1 MERTWMPTVAGI
13 VDVVSGVFALLGV
26 LGLITAFTVVKGYP
40 SMQQAF
46 TVGEISVIAVSVLLG
61 ITIPLAFVG
70 ILALVG
76 GICALQR
83 KNWGLALA
91 GSIVAVLFSR
101 LLGIPAIIF
110 IALSKK
116 EFT

>member
-13 VDVVSGVFALLGV
+13 LNIIAGTFGLIGGLVLIVLGTVASGVLEPFVFGTLQLV
-26 LGLITAFTVVKGYP
+26 
-40 SMQQAF
+40 
-46 TVGEISVIAVSVLLG
+46 
-61 ITIPLAFVG
+61 PLAFLSALGLPLLILG

-76 GICALQR
+76 GIYALQR
-83 KNWGLALA
+83 KMWGLALA
-91 GSIVAVLFSR
+91 SSISAVLFSR